1 MLNEPVKNASRYV
14 QNTVRNVG
22 AVQDALKGG
31 NYKVII
37 SLLPPA
43 LRGLILQRGKGST
56 STDIPSEYRAH
67 FNWEYQHD
75 KPVLDK
81 LYQAAKKNQWN
92 GETDLD
98 WSTEVDFFHPDYYLL
113 KEDLVPMV
121 NHPSYQRLSKREKK
135 GQGAAILA
143 WLMSQFLH
151 GEQGALFAACQV
163 TQSVQWMDAKM
174 FGSTQVVDEG
184 RHVEVFKRYL
194 NDKLG
199 RIYEIND
206 NLYVILDAL
215 MTDSRWDMKFLG
227 MQILVEGLALGA
239 FGTLRQSSEEPLLRE
254 LLKYVITD
262 EARHVHFGVV
272 ALQDYYTNV
281 LSPKEVREREDWAYE
296 ICVFMRNR
304 FLAHE
309 FYDEYYAHTMSRRE
323 WDRIIL
329 ASPFMETFRR
339 SLFKRIIPN
348 LKRIGLLSNRIRP
361 KYEQFGLLAWEN
373 EKAAPD
379 LTAEDLIIGV

>member
-1 MLNEPVKNASRYV
+1 MLDNSVKTASRYV
-14 QNTVRNVG
+14 QNTVRNMG
-22 AVQDALKGG
+22 AVQDAFKGG
-31 NYKVII
+31 NYKVIMG
-37 SLLPPA
+37 LLPPA

-67 FNWEYQHD
+67 FNWEYGHD
-75 KPVLDK
+75 KPQLDK
-81 LYQAAKKNQWN
+81 LYKAAKKNQWN
-92 GETDLD
+92 GDTDLD
-98 WSTEVDFFHPDYYLL
+98 WATQVDFYHPDYDML

-121 NHPSYQRLSKREKK
+121 NHPSYRRLTLKEKQEQR
-135 GQGAAILA
+135 AAVLA

-163 TQSVQWMDAKM
+163 TQSVEWMDAKM
-174 FGSTQVVDEG
+174 YGSTQVVDEG
-184 RHVEVFKRYL
+184 RHVEVFQRYL
-194 NDKLG
+194 GDKLE

-239 FGTLRQSSEEPLLRE
+239 FGTLRQSTEEPLLRQ

-262 EARHVHFGVV
+262 EARHVHYGVV
-272 ALQDYYTNV
+272 ALQDYYCNV

-309 FYDEYYAHTMSRRE
+309 FYDEYYAHTMSRQS
-323 WDRIIL
+323 WDKIIL
-329 ASPFMETFRR
+329 DSPFMHTFRS
-339 SLFKRIIPN
+339 SLFRRIIPN
-348 LKRIGLLSNRIRP
+348 LKRIGLLSDRIRP
-361 KYEQFGLLAWEN
+361 KYDQFGLLQWEN
-373 EKAAPD
+373 GKAAPD
-379 LTAEDLIIGV
+379 LAAHELW